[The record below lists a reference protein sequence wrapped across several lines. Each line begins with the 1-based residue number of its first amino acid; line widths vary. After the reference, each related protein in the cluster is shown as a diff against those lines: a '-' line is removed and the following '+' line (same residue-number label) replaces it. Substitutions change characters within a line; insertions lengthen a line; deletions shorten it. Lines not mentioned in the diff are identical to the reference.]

1 MRALLIPLLAL
12 AAAPVAAQV
21 PAAAP
26 AAEAAVP
33 LPGAETTLTLN
44 AKVLAELQAQA
55 ANRAAQAAQYRGA
68 VAVTNQQTIEVQRIA
83 EETEADYAA
92 RVAAWKAKTAEA
104 CTAGN
109 AEACAKIRN

>member
-12 AAAPVAAQV
+12 AAAPLAAQAPNPAPVAA
-21 PAAAP
+21 AT
-26 AAEAAVP
+26 ET
-33 LPGAETTLTLN
+33 LPGAETALTLN
-44 AKVLAELQAQA
+44 GKVLAELRAQA